1 MTVQR
6 KKHGIVPSHRSAPT
20 VRNEARDDSPI
31 LPLMLKSSLLGAL
44 AAAVCGLIMLTA
56 LSAIAISSP
65 DPTSLLLPLGLGA
78 LLPSNFVGG
87 FVTVKKVGEYPLVC
101 GMVCGATFTL
111 FSLFF
116 ALILRGLPSSGY
128 SFAVSA
134 LLHGAAVLFSVLGA
148 FAGNVKKKRKI
159 MSKRYR

>member
-6 KKHGIVPSHRSAPT
+6 KKHGIVPAHHAMPAARSEVKEDSH
-20 VRNEARDDSPI
+20 I

-44 AAAVCGLIMLTA
+44 ATAVCGLLMLTA
-56 LSAIAISSP
+56 LSAVAISSP

-78 LLPSNFVGG
+78 LLPSTFAGG
-87 FVTVKKVGEYPLVC
+87 FVTAKKVGEYPLAC
-101 GMVCGATFTL
+101 GVVCGATFTL

-134 LLHGAAVLFSVLGA
+134 LLHGSAVLFSVLGA
-148 FAGNVKKKRKI
+148 FAGNVKKRRKPI
-159 MSKRYR
+159 SKRYR